1 MDKDLEKNHDHHSL
15 HPSQGPRFYGRS
27 PVSRWASLLGRF
39 SFFSSHPPQRK
50 SLQKPPSS
58 IRSYQQASEPPG
70 IQKLI
75 YVAFGFGCAL
85 AVDVAILSDV
95 GGGMFNA
102 AFTAATC
109 LVGLIRWDRAPY
121 SITAQLFTS
130 VLPSLVIWALL
141 PGPVPFNAALDPTV
155 SIACGLFLEM
165 FLTAQLVLTI
175 LMLPSRGAKP
185 LYIGKALFTAEM
197 ASVLSTGSFLN
208 STGSCGP
215 TSDRLSDLRLDL
227 LAGTWLGCCARQ
239 WSSA

>member
-1 MDKDLEKNHDHHSL
+1 MSES
-15 HPSQGPRFYGRS
+15 SCRS
-27 PVSRWASLLGRF
+27 PFIASQSRSKV
-39 SFFSSHPPQRK
+39 QRTE
-50 SLQKPPSS
+50 SS
-58 IRSYQQASEPPG
+58 IALGEFFGTFLFLFFASTST
-70 IQKLI
+70 
-75 YVAFGFGCAL
+75 

-130 VLPSLVIWALL
+130 VLPSLVISALL
-141 PGPVPFNAALDPTV
+141 PGPVTFNAALDPTV
-155 SIACGLFLEM
+155 SIACGQFLEM

-185 LYIGKALFTAEM
+185 LYIGKALFTTEM